1 MEPAMRGTAKGIA
14 KANYR
19 KIQIIAVNGNRPPGL
34 AYARTLSDMSKPIS
48 YFIDRAKE
56 CIRLARNAPTGKQSE
71 LLRLANEWLALGHEV
86 QDDLERPHTF
96 N

>member
-1 MEPAMRGTAKGIA
+1 
-14 KANYR
+14 
-19 KIQIIAVNGNRPPGL
+19 
-34 AYARTLSDMSKPIS
+34 MSKPIS

-56 CIRLARNAPTGKQSE
+56 CIRMARNAPTGKQSE

-86 QDDLERPHTF
+86 QDDLEQPHKF